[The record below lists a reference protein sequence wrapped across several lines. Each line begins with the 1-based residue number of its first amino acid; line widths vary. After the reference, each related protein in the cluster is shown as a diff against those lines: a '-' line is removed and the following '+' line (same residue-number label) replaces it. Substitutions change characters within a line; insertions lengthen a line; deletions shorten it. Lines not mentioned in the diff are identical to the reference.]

1 MHQHCPA
8 FFILVVN
15 VATTINKKPHQ
26 LQVRNCFKKWGLA
39 ERIKTVNFDVRLSNQ
54 VFYNLKMLVLNSSV
68 QGHTAMVLE
77 DHFLLCWN
85 SFYWIQVASLAV
97 HQKKVFSFNHLLL
110 INMEDADKILI

>member
-54 VFYNLKMLVLNSSV
+54 VFYNLKMLVLNRSV
-68 QGHTAMVLE
+68 QGHT
-77 DHFLLCWN
+77 
-85 SFYWIQVASLAV
+85 FYWIQVASLAV